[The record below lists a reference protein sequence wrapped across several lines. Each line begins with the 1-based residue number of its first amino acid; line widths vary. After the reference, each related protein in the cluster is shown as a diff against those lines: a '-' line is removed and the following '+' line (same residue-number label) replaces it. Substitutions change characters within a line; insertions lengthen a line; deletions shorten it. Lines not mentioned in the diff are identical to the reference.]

1 MGAELLVLGHGFP
14 KLITAGEGL
23 DGRFCCVTDSW
34 QLGLGEC
41 RALSKYS
48 DSRLASWPQRSLCP
62 VPTHIVFVSFVTYS
76 CSSAKISSFVN
87 PNSAPTED
95 LELNKIAGNTISSPV
110 VGCILGVA
118 LAGKWPVLGWGH
130 AGDAFLFAMLLACRF
145 RSCELFRFF
154 NHVSYIPKTHW
165 QLAGEKLFFCHLINL
180 QTLVLQRGLQAS
192 IWHVGFLVKSV
203 RQKGIGA

>member
-1 MGAELLVLGHGFP
+1 MF
-14 KLITAGEGL
+14 L
-23 DGRFCCVTDSW
+23 DFINILRRNPTRSGDCLTQFFIFQTTRSHFGSGTSCSW
-34 QLGLGEC
+34 PW
-41 RALSKYS
+41 LSKTDHGWRRFGWKILLRDRFLAAWIRGMSCSLQIYS

-76 CSSAKISSFVN
+76 CSSAKISSFVK

-130 AGDAFLFAMLLACRF
+130 AGDAFLFGMLLACRF

-154 NHVSYIPKTHW
+154 NHVSYIPKTRW
-165 QLAGEKLFFCHLINL
+165 QLAGETLFFFVI
-180 QTLVLQRGLQAS
+180 
-192 IWHVGFLVKSV
+192 
-203 RQKGIGA
+203 